1 MAGVLPPWHDGCH
14 GSRVW
19 RGKPPVEQERPPFGN
34 GPHGS
39 QQGVTPCTPHRARRA
54 LGTREKASWP
64 GFYRRG
70 TTGATARRSGVATCQ
85 LDRKDR
91 HSAMGL
97 MARIKRS
104 AWIEDHAGFFC
115 CKNIQAVLKYPKRC
129 YWCMDSAN
137 RKKQTCFPALRNHLS
152 RIGASQAPPFESAQR
167 RLRGSRAAIGSGGK
181 KARPF

>member
-1 MAGVLPPWHDGCH
+1 MRLGRGFTAVARQVPRLAGLAGL
-14 GSRVW
+14 
-19 RGKPPVEQERPPFGN
+19 K
-34 GPHGS
+34 
-39 QQGVTPCTPHRARRA
+39 PCTPDCAAEPRKGVGRHAA
-54 LGTREKASWP
+54 WP

-91 HSAMGL
+91 HSTTGL

>member
-1 MAGVLPPWHDGCH
+1 MFTAVARQVPRLAGLAGL
-14 GSRVW
+14 
-19 RGKPPVEQERPPFGN
+19 K
-34 GPHGS
+34 
-39 QQGVTPCTPHRARRA
+39 PCTPDCAAEPRSGIGRHAA
-54 LGTREKASWP
+54 WP

-91 HSAMGL
+91 HSATGL

-167 RLRGSRAAIGSGGK
+167 RLLGSRAAIGSGGK

>member
-1 MAGVLPPWHDGCH
+1 MRLGRGFTAVARQVPRLAGLAGL
-14 GSRVW
+14 
-19 RGKPPVEQERPPFGN
+19 K
-34 GPHGS
+34 
-39 QQGVTPCTPHRARRA
+39 PCTPDCAAEPHRGVGRHAA
-54 LGTREKASWP
+54 WP

-91 HSAMGL
+91 HSTTGL

-115 CKNIQAVLKYPKRC
+115 CKNIQAVLKYPKWC

-137 RKKQTCFPALRNHLS
+137 RKKTNLFSCAAKP
-152 RIGASQAPPFESAQR
+152 SQPHRSIPS
-167 RLRGSRAAIGSGGK
+167 AAI
-181 KARPF
+181 